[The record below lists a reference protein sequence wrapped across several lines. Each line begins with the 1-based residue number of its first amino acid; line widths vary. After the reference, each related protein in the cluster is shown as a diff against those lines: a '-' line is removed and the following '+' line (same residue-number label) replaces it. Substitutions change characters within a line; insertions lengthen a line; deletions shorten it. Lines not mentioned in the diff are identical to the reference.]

1 VQDSDVRH
9 EPQPI
14 DDGPTHPWIR
24 ATLLMVG
31 VVVLLLALS
40 VSSVVR

>member
-1 VQDSDVRH
+1 MKDSDVRQR
-9 EPQPI
+9 PQPQG
-14 DDGPTHPWIR
+14 DGPTHPWVP

-31 VVVLLLALS
+31 VVLLLIALS